1 MLFLRNL
8 SRATFISHGS
18 LSSFPWQALWRDP
31 ASEIRRAMVP
41 PVSIEHRGPA
51 QDEKWLHGIRSISHF
66 YLSAKKPLRHSR
78 TLMAGTFASEQLN
91 IE

>member
-18 LSSFPWQALWRDP
+18 LNSFPWQALWRDP

-41 PVSIEHRGPA
+41 PVSIEHRGPV
-51 QDEKWLHGIRSISHF
+51 QDEKGFTGLGLLLFVAVREKT
-66 YLSAKKPLRHSR
+66 LSTQQSLDGWH
-78 TLMAGTFASEQLN
+78 LSERAT
-91 IE
+91 EH